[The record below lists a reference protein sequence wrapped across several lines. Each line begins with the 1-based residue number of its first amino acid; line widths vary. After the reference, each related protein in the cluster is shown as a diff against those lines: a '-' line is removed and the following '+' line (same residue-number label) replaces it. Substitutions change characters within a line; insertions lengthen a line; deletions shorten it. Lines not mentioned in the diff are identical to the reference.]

1 MPANPAIGDERELL
15 KTLLTVLETG
25 PIPVERWYLPGM
37 NHPTLDSAG
46 EWLQFNI
53 LNSEGL
59 PSRVID
65 YKASFTF
72 ELILYVVHVGLHG
85 LSNLYRQRELA
96 QIYKDL
102 FPRRLN
108 SAGTCLVV
116 KEPRIMYLD
125 LDSLGDFAS
134 NIRQRSPA
142 ANVNSVDMLWPVD
155 IFESR
160 LP

>member
-1 MPANPAIGDERELL
+1 MPSNLAIGDETALL
-15 KTLLTVLETG
+15 KTLLGVLKQG
-25 PIPVERWYLPGM
+25 PIPDDRWYLPGM
-37 NHPTLDSAG
+37 NHPNLDTAG

-53 LNSEGL
+53 LTSDGL
-59 PSRVID
+59 PSRTID

-72 ELILYVVHVGLHG
+72 ELILYVVHVGLRQVT
-85 LSNLYRQRELA
+85 NLYRQRELA

-102 FPRRLN
+102 FPRRLS

-134 NIRQRSPA
+134 NIRQRSPS
-142 ANVNSVDMLWPVD
+142 ANINSVDMLWPVD